1 MFYRMIP
8 MTRFLPPLSLLAAF
22 GTLRAQS
29 AQGVSYAMSFV
40 SDSAGHKT
48 TMRLGEGILGSKLRL
63 STTVDNSPV
72 GPLAMYMI
80 IDSVAGTMTSVM
92 PSRSIATVTGSAM
105 LKDPAMQPYTAEVSG
120 VPRIDAGTQW
130 ISAQHGYAQQLA
142 AFRKSATKGV
152 VLRQT
157 GMTTTALFAADTT
170 AVHFTWEVTQVK
182 QGPVDPADFEIPTG
196 YTVIDPSLSMA
207 AFDSA
212 LLRDAMASA
221 MAKTRERLEQTL
233 CAGAEI
239 RRP

>member
-1 MFYRMIP
+1 
-8 MTRFLPPLSLLAAF
+8 
-22 GTLRAQS
+22 
-29 AQGVSYAMSFV
+29 
-40 SDSAGHKT
+40 
-48 TMRLGEGILGSKLRL
+48 
-63 STTVDNSPV
+63 
-72 GPLAMYMI
+72 MYMI

-120 VPRIDAGTQW
+120 VPRIDVVDLGPGEAILGHATHRYRQTFVYNTKYTFGDATCTQARNEITELWTTTEIADAGLVPTAVAQW

-157 GMTTTALFAADTT
+157 GMTTTALSAADTT